1 MAKSV
6 TKKTSSTAGPK
17 PSTLEALKQ
26 LDLDQA
32 KLAESRAKLLADA
45 KGELLARGQQIVMEL
60 GTLGFSYKISP
71 TTPGPSKSPKKDARK
86 TLQHKPKGPCP
97 ICGFGTNPPHDGR
110 THRRLPEKKPFS
122 ATELE
127 ERGLVRV

>member
-45 KGELLARGQQIVMEL
+45 KNELLARGQQIVVEL
-60 GTLGFSYKISP
+60 GNLGFSYKISP
-71 TTPGPSKSPKKDARK
+71 TTPGPSKSPKKDAGK

-97 ICGFGTNPPHDGR
+97 ICLFATDPPHDGR
-110 THRRLPEKKPFS
+110 THRRLPEKKAFT
-122 ATELE
+122 AAELQ
-127 ERGLVRV
+127 ERSLVRI

>member
-1 MAKSV
+1 MAKPV
-6 TKKTSSTAGPK
+6 AKKTSSTAGPK

-32 KLAESRAKLLADA
+32 KLAESRAKLVADA
-45 KGELLARGQQIVMEL
+45 KGELLARGQQIIVEL
-60 GTLGFSYKISP
+60 GALGFSYKFSP
-71 TTPGPSKSPKKDARK
+71 TIPGPRKSPKKDAGK

-97 ICGFGTNPPHDGR
+97 ICGFATDPPHDGR

-122 ATELE
+122 AAELA
-127 ERGLVRV
+127 ERSLTRL

>member
-1 MAKSV
+1 MAKTV
-6 TKKTSSTAGPK
+6 TKKTASTAGPK

-32 KLAESRAKLLADA
+32 KLAESRAKLLTDA
-45 KGELLARGQQIVMEL
+45 KNELLARGQQIIVEL
-60 GTLGFSYKISP
+60 GALGFRYKIGP
-71 TTPGPSKSPKKDARK
+71 TTPGPSQSPKKDVGK
-86 TLQHKPKGPCP
+86 MLQHKPKGPCP
-97 ICGFGTNPPHDGR
+97 ICGFATDPPHDGR

-122 ATELE
+122 AAELE